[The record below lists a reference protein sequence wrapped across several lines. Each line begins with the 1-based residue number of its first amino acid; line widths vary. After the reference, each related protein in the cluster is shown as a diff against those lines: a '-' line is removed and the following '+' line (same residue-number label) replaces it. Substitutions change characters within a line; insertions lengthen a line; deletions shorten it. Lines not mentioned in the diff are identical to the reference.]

1 MVLESYQDIHQ
12 LEFKHDFELVIK
24 SFRGVNLKSSANA
37 IRQNIGGPS
46 GIQKFDCQQY
56 IYFYSAFNL
65 CLNGGQFFPGQGCLC
80 VDNFAGDFCDECLP
94 GWTGEQCDNPSG
106 MCSIDDDNVDCF
118 GKWLF
123 NLTLLEI
130 PTTVKDTV

>member
-1 MVLESYQDIHQ
+1 M
-12 LEFKHDFELVIK
+12 
-24 SFRGVNLKSSANA
+24 KSSANA

-46 GIQKFDCQQY
+46 GIQLFVTGPGNSWLGFTDHQY
-56 IYFYSAFNL
+56 IFFYLAFNL

>member
-1 MVLESYQDIHQ
+1 MLY
-12 LEFKHDFELVIK
+12 FELKFK
-24 SFRGVNLKSSANA
+24 SFRGVNLKSSTNA
-37 IRQNIGGPS
+37 VRQNIGGPS
-46 GIQKFDCQQY
+46 GLKLDNESKNRIHTY
-56 IYFYSAFNL
+56 LAFNL

-94 GWTGEQCDNPSG
+94 GWTGELCDNPSG

-130 PTTVKDTV
+130 PTTVKDTVK